1 MATSMD
7 TSAFQA
13 GGLPAIDQ
21 IGFVVPDMEQACR
34 DYEAV
39 FGPFERMDSPLE
51 QVWFR
56 GKPCDVHLELAFGRS
71 GDLEIEFIAVR
82 SGESPHSEFLAGGG
96 NGVQHLRMR
105 VEDHDAAAE
114 KLAALGY
121 EVVWRHR
128 IGDDIAF
135 SYHQRNAETTM
146 IELLQ
151 MP

>member
-1 MATSMD
+1 MNP
-7 TSAFQA
+7 SAFEA
-13 GGLPAIDQ
+13 AGLPAIDQ
-21 IGFVVPDMEQACR
+21 IGFVVPDMDQALR
-34 DYEAV
+34 DYEPL
-39 FGPFERMDSPLE
+39 FGPFERIDSPLK

-56 GKPCDVHLELAFGRS
+56 GKRCDVHLELAFGRS
-71 GDLEIEFIAVR
+71 GDMEIEFIAVR
-82 SGESPHSEFLAGGG
+82 SGDSPHSEFLAAGG

-105 VEDHDAAAE
+105 VDDHDVAAE
-114 KLAALGY
+114 KLAAMGY
-121 EVVWRHR
+121 EAVWHHR